1 MGCILRMVRGATY
14 LDDVTGPGLFT
25 KDDLPSDRC
34 VMAVPHALIMHP
46 ATSKARITAALG
58 CEDEQETL
66 VMRDW
71 ILLDLVLHRL
81 LDGKESQVAGDVLQ
95 LAPYVRILP
104 AAFGTPLEC
113 KPAEIALLDG
123 TSLFNGT
130 VQRLQKTSDAAERSK
145 AWLTATCAAPRLAS
159 DPAAE
164 VFRAALES
172 DWLSLWRW
180 ADDVYGSRSFPASI
194 AGWTVPPA
202 SLEPVLIPGIDSI
215 NHRRAYPVTW
225 EHVHGAASLIV
236 RAEIPAG
243 TQIFNNY
250 GAKSNE
256 ELFSSYGFVQ
266 PGGPDDVLVLA
277 LRRGED
283 EGSQLYYWQKSQ
295 ADPPS
300 ALLDALRTQ
309 MPSDE
314 ADARIASLLQEAQVC
329 EALEQFIRSRL
340 TAFHRTQ
347 EEVDD
352 TMPWMLEDES
362 DGVREPILETVRE
375 YRQGRWC
382 RLQQVKQH
390 CSARVYSGRRA
401 SWTRSWTSWKP
412 LDIPYKW
419 YHGIRVPHPQ
429 SIKYNAPIHLACA
442 PPTGPR
448 SAPKTG
454 FSRALYAA
462 APEGAPCPT
471 ETHWGTYSA
480 AGSGRA

>member
-1 MGCILRMVRGATY
+1 MGCILRMVLSETY
-14 LDDVTGPGLFT
+14 PDDVTGPGLFS
-25 KDDLPSDRC
+25 KDDIPSDQC
-34 VMAVPHALIMHP
+34 IMAIPHALIMHP

-58 CEDEQETL
+58 YEDEQETL

-81 LDGKESQVAGDVLQ
+81 LDGKKSHVAGDLLQ
-95 LAPYVRILP
+95 HAPYVRILP

-113 KPAEIALLDG
+113 KPSEITLLDG

-130 VQRLQKTSDAAERSK
+130 MHCLQKTSDAAERSK
-145 AWLTATCAAPRLAS
+145 AWLAAACAVPRLAS
-159 DPAAE
+159 DPAA
-164 VFRAALES
+164 VILRTALAS

-180 ADDVYGSRSFPASI
+180 ADDVYGSRSFPASF

-202 SLEPVLIPGIDSI
+202 SHEPVLIPGIDSI
-215 NHRRAYPVTW
+215 NHMRAYPVTW
-225 EHVHGAASLIV
+225 EYVHGAASLII
-236 RAEIPAG
+236 RSEISAG

-277 LRRGED
+277 LRRDEG

-300 ALLDALRTQ
+300 ALLEALRTQ

-314 ADARIASLLQEAQVC
+314 ADARVASLLQEAQVC
-329 EALEQFIRSRL
+329 EALEQFLRSRL
-340 TAFHRTQ
+340 TVFRRTQ

-362 DGVREPILETVRE
+362 DGVREPILERVRE

-382 RLQQVKQH
+382 CLQQAKQY

-401 SWTRSWTSWKP
+401 NWTRSWTSWKP

-419 YHGIRVPHPQ
+419 YRGIRVPHPQ
-429 SIKYNAPIHLACA
+429 SIKYNAPIHFACA

-448 SAPKTG
+448 SVPKTG
-454 FSRALYAA
+454 FSQAQYAA
-462 APEGAPCPT
+462 TTEGVPCPT
-471 ETHWGTYSA
+471 ETRWGTHSA